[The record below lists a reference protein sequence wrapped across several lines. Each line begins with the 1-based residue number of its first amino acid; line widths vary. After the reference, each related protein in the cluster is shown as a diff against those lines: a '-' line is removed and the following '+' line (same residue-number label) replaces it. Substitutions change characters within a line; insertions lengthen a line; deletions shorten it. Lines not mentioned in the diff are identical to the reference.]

1 MRTFI
6 EDQVAFSILPI
17 SGIVN
22 YHQKIHSEINCHN
35 RLEQQKL
42 TKDMEVQILEYN
54 PMFFTVKIVTK
65 NIEIQL
71 GSLLKKQENL
81 TKEIYGIL
89 KSIEFRMNWKGELIE
104 ILNHREIIDTWKNYK
119 PKLKERYRG
128 QAVERYLIGVEK
140 KILQHDKLLLDC
152 LQYRL
157 YGLLFNN
164 LFGYHSSDPNESQS
178 RVRVHGN
185 MVYKLPLNVRESI
198 SLLKEEEDKVIIG
211 ISGTLNEEQ
220 EYATKIKNLFKRKNI
235 SSPDGI
241 KLTDYKGTYK
251 YDKKTGVFDS
261 VALNIVTEYGEN
273 YRKIQNYQLKQE
285 V

>member
-6 EDQVAFSILPI
+6 EDQVAISILPI

-22 YHQKIHSEINCHN
+22 YHQKIHSEINCRN

-42 TKDMEVQILEYN
+42 TKDMEVQILECN

-65 NIEIQL
+65 NIEMQL

-104 ILNHREIIDTWKNYK
+104 ILNHREIIDTWKSYK

-140 KILQHDKLLLDC
+140 KILHHDKLISDC

-157 YGLLFNN
+157 YGLLFND
-164 LFGYHSSDPNESQS
+164 LFGYHSNDPKEAQS
-178 RVRVHGN
+178 RTRVHGN
-185 MVYKLPLNVRESI
+185 MVYQLPLSIREKVLLQKEDDHNTLLSI
-198 SLLKEEEDKVIIG
+198 SGVLDKEQ
-211 ISGTLNEEQ
+211 L
-220 EYATKIKNLFKRKNI
+220 YAAKIQNLFKRKNI
-235 SSPDGI
+235 LDANTI
-241 KLTDYKGTYK
+241 KLTDYKGEYR
-251 YDKKTGVFDS
+251 YDKKMGVFDS
-261 VALNIVTEYGEN
+261 VTLNIVTEYGEN